1 MTDEVQNLAEVD
13 SAPAPEVTA
22 TSDNAQNLPEVADQ
36 SNETPEEKKFSQAE
50 LDSMIGKR
58 LAREQRKW
66 EREQQAK
73 QAEMQVRQSVPKELP
88 PVDQFES
95 PEAYAEALAVKR
107 AEEMLHQR
115 ELQKQKA
122 AIEDSYAERE
132 EEVRNK
138 YDDFEQVAYN
148 PNLRVTDVMAETI
161 KSSDMGPDL
170 AYWLGSNPKEA
181 DRISRLS
188 PLLQAREIGKIE
200 AKLADNPPQ
209 KKTSSAPDPIRPVTA
224 RATTTGVT
232 DTTDPRSV
240 KTMSTSDWI
249 AAERQR
255 QLDKARALR
264 NR

>member
-1 MTDEVQNLAEVD
+1 MTDEVQTLAEVD

-66 EREQQAK
+66 EREQQARL
-73 QAEMQVRQSVPKELP
+73 AERQVAQSVPKELP

-95 PEAYAEALAVKR
+95 PEAYAEALAMKR
-107 AEEMLHQR
+107 AEEMLQQR
-115 ELQKQKA
+115 DLQKQKA

-138 YDDFEQVAYN
+138 YDDFDQVAYN
-148 PNLRVTDVMAETI
+148 PQLRVTDVMAETI
-161 KSSDMGPDL
+161 KSSDIGPDL